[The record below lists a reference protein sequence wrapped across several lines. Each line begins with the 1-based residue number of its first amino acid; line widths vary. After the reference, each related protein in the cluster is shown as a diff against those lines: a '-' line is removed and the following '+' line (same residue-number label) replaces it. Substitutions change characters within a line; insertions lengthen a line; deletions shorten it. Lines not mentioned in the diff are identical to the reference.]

1 MNVVRIAMPGTHL
14 RSLSSSVSI
23 CLRVTRR
30 CIVVSS
36 SSLMC
41 CSGMSMYFTT
51 RPQSAIVL
59 IISSVK
65 QDG

>member
-14 RSLSSSVSI
+14 RSFSSSVSI

-30 CIVVSS
+30 RIVVSI

-51 RPQSAIVL
+51 RAQSAIVL